1 MLTVQVAASAG
12 VRKLRGYWVS
22 TREASSRVQYYYYR
36 IDQASGQIKYSL
48 DYTGLELSRDI
59 AALGKVF
66 LTHKKDRE
74 GAERGSAHKY
84 IATSPGKLA
93 CAVRGT
99 AQNHGRAWRTYHYV
113 RQFD

>member
-1 MLTVQVAASAG
+1 MQVTASAG
-12 VRKLRGYWVS
+12 VRKLRGYGIQRVKQV
-22 TREASSRVQYYYYR
+22 RVQYYYYR

-48 DYTGLELSRDI
+48 DYTGLALSRDI

-74 GAERGSAHKY
+74 GVERGSALNY